1 MLPVETSIFFNH
13 WSNVG
18 QWFFSSAAQKFHCAE
33 RNWGVGIFR
42 STAMLKR
49 MVSRRKLRFEHLEGR
64 AMMAGNVSA
73 IFDNTAGGPLELTGD
88 NAANNIAITQV
99 GQNSFRVRG
108 IGTKLVVDTPDG
120 VKTVNSFTFQNVSD
134 VTLTMNGGNDVVGF
148 ANARINGTLTVDM
161 GSGND
166 VLTLTN
172 VHELV
177 ATEPEGLASISLG
190 TGNDVAVIVNFTSN
204 ADIAIDA
211 GDGRD
216 TVVLTRVVAGSVDS
230 GNSLAVEMG
239 PGDRDTLT
247 VTFSR
252 ADFAQYTDNGGTNG
266 LLVHLLNN
274 IGDETASGFRTVVGG
289 RLLEPV

>member
-1 MLPVETSIFFNH
+1 
-13 WSNVG
+13 
-18 QWFFSSAAQKFHCAE
+18 
-33 RNWGVGIFR
+33 
-42 STAMLKR
+42 MLKR
-49 MVSRRKLRFEHLEGR
+49 TVSQRKLRFEHLEGR

-88 NAANNIAITQV
+88 DAANNIAIKQV
-99 GQNSFRVRG
+99 GENSFRVTG

-120 VKTVNSFTFQNVSD
+120 IKTVNSFTFQNVSD

-172 VHELV
+172 VHENV
-177 ATEPEGLASISLG
+177 AVEAEGLASISLG
-190 TGNDVAVIVNFTSN
+190 TGNDVAVIINFTSN

-216 TVVLTRVVAGSVDS
+216 TVVLTRVVAGSVNS
-230 GNSLAVEMG
+230 GNALTVEMG
-239 PGDRDTLT
+239 PGDRDTLA

-252 ADFAQYTDNGGTNG
+252 ADVASFNDTGGTNG
-266 LLVHLLNN
+266 TLVRLLNN
-274 IGDETASGFRTVVGG
+274 FGEESGDGFRTVIG
-289 RLLEPV
+289 RPLLAPV